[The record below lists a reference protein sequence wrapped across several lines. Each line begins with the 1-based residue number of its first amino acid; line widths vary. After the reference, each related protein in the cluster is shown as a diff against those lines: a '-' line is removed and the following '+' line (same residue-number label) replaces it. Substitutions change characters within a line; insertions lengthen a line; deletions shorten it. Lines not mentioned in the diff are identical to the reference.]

1 MKRAERLLPLLQI
14 AMEAIL
20 FILFG
25 VVLIYHTIHMND
37 LGCNPIILLGLE
49 FLIQVLLTFGVYFTI
64 KEYKDEQQRKR

>member
-25 VVLIYHTIHMND
+25 VVLIYHTIHMNE
-37 LGCNPIILLGLE
+37 LGCNPIILLGFE
-49 FLIQVLLTFGVYFTI
+49 FLIQALLTIGIYFTI